1 MLLCIILGMTGSGIL
16 SESIEYYFR
25 VYLKGIG
32 NQELWSLSVTLPNS
46 VSFFFFFQF
55 CCKDFP
61 LTGIKVSPQ
70 FVRNNLIKGL

>member
-32 NQELWSLSVTLPNS
+32 NQELLSLSVTLPNS
-46 VSFFFFFQF
+46 VSFIYFSV
-55 CCKDFP
+55 
-61 LTGIKVSPQ
+61 L
-70 FVRNNLIKGL
+70 L